1 MACEEQVQSISI
13 LAADDLSAK
22 QFTFMVVDTNGEID
36 QVGSAGGDAD
46 GVLLNKPD
54 AQYEVAELA
63 YGGRVKV
70 AAGDT
75 VTPGMLVQSDG
86 SGAAIEAGS
95 DDHVLGTCLVGGLVG
110 ELIEVLLISQH
121 ILS

>member
-1 MACEEQVQSISI
+1 MACEEQVRSISI
-13 LAADDLSAK
+13 EAAGDLSLK

-36 QVGSAGGDAD
+36 QVGSAGADAD

-54 AQYEVAELA
+54 AQYEVAEMA
-63 YGGRVKV
+63 YAGRVKV

-86 SGAAIEAGS
+86 NGAAVEALTKK
-95 DDHVLGTCLVGGLVG
+95 HVLGTCLKGGLVG